1 MEYCHF
7 MIITNKLLLVILFYF
22 SCASMAYSTEKIDV
36 NVYVYHLKPPFI
48 THLESEKGLYYDFSN
63 YLNNKSKKYRFK
75 TIFIPRKRID
85 LMIKKKELNGILLG
99 VSPIWFRDKEEQKY
113 LWTSKVF
120 TDQDEVISLK
130 SKAIEYSTPSS
141 LENLVFGGVRG
152 FYYYGINELV
162 EKNRINRIETVS
174 EQALINMLMNK
185 RIDCTI
191 ISRSTFDY
199 ITGASKNRDLF
210 HISINAHDK
219 YTRKVL
225 VLHKDQAVFDDIEAI
240 IVKMEQDSVWTEII
254 LSYIH

>member
-1 MEYCHF
+1 MEACQF
-7 MIITNKLLLVILFYF
+7 MIIKNKLFLVILFYF
-22 SCASMAYSTEKIDV
+22 SCAFMAYSTEKTHV

-63 YLNNKSKKYRFK
+63 YLNKKSKKYQFK
-75 TIFIPRKRID
+75 TVFIPRKRID
-85 LMIKKKELNGILLG
+85 HMIKEKELNGILLG
-99 VSPIWFRDKEEQKY
+99 VNPIWFKDKEEQKY

-130 SKAIEYSTPSS
+130 SKAIEYNTPSS
-141 LENLVFGGVRG
+141 IENLVFGGVRG

-162 EKNRINRIETVS
+162 GEGRINRIETIS
-174 EQALINMLMNK
+174 EQALINMLINK

-199 ITGASKNRDLF
+199 ITRASKNRDLF
-210 HISINAHDK
+210 HISTNAHDK
-219 YTRKVL
+219 YSRKVL
-225 VLHKDQAVFDDIEAI
+225 VLHKDQAIYDDIEAI

-254 LSYIH
+254 SSYID